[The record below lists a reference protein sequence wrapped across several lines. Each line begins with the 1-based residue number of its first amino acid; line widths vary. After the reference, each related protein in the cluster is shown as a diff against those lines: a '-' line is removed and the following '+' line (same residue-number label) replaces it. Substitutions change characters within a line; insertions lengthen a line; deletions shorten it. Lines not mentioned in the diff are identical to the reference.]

1 VKHHERCVWQADYHP
16 YDCPLCKILNEMGN
30 FYTEDE
36 LYKMLEDERDE
47 AYAEGENDANYN
59 KDEEI
64 EEAREE
70 GYDQGFEDGKQMVID
85 SPEDFGLVEDDS

>member
-36 LYKMLEDERDE
+36 LYKMLEDERKE
-47 AYAEGENDANYN
+47 AYAEGENDALYDIEVRLE
-59 KDEEI
+59 DE
-64 EEAREE
+64 
-70 GYDQGFEDGKQMVID
+70 YDKGFEDGKQMVLD
-85 SPEDFGLVEDDS
+85 TPEDFGLVEDDS